1 MPSMTYIW
9 VAPES
14 GIASFDAIVIAA
26 YAHFD
31 ACRGAN
37 EENADSILFVD
48 PSNMFDVTTV
58 MSSSSTSISLAG
70 GNIWVGSD
78 AMIITENV
86 SLHLNAMSL
95 LIAPNRHICGKTV
108 LCRFLVAQ
116 LYPWLIYCC
125 TFCLVKWMSWFGFLK
140 W

>member
-1 MPSMTYIW
+1 MTYIW

-14 GIASFDAIVIAA
+14 AIASFDAIVIAA

-31 ACRGAN
+31 ACWGAN

-78 AMIITENV
+78 AMLITENV

-95 LIAPNRHICGKTV
+95 LIVPNRHICGKPSCV
-108 LCRFLVAQ
+108 G
-116 LYPWLIYCC
+116 
-125 TFCLVKWMSWFGFLK
+125 S
-140 W
+140 